1 MDEILKYIK
10 TKHAVSSGIIYC
22 LSRFVIT
29 FFYYGFVIIDK
40 KLFVAPDFLT
50 DQFFFLKKLLVFFQI
65 SNYVSVNLNRL
76 CNVMQKDGC
85 VGRDL
90 LKPQTIASVI
100 RAKHH

>member
-40 KLFVAPDFLT
+40 KLFVVPDFMT

-76 CNVMQKDGC
+76 CNVMQKDDC
-85 VGRDL
+85 VGRVL
-90 LKPQTIASVI
+90 LKRQTIASVI

>member
-22 LSRFVIT
+22 LSRFVI
-29 FFYYGFVIIDK
+29 IDK
-40 KLFVAPDFLT
+40 KLFVAPDFMT

-90 LKPQTIASVI
+90 LKRQKIASVI
-100 RAKHH
+100 RAKHN